1 MLQARFSKPVFPGQ
15 TLQTNMWQEGNR
27 IHFETK
33 VKETGSV
40 VISGAY
46 VDLTEVSA
54 MQRKVCLHSQI
65 IIAFMS
71 SLIVILMCN
80 FSS

>member
-1 MLQARFSKPVFPGQ
+1 
-15 TLQTNMWQEGNR
+15 MWQQGNR
-27 IHFETK
+27 IHFQTK

-54 MQRKVCLHSQI
+54 PKLQVCYVANFITKVFLEHLIFIHFVKKFPTLLEPEGSSPCLQT
-65 IIAFMS
+65 
-71 SLIVILMCN
+71 
-80 FSS
+80 

>member
-1 MLQARFSKPVFPGQ
+1 
-15 TLQTNMWQEGNR
+15 MWQQGNR
-27 IHFETK
+27 IHFQTK

-54 MQRKVCLHSQI
+54 PQLKVRL
-65 IIAFMS
+65 S
-71 SLIVILMCN
+71 S
-80 FSS
+80 

>member
-15 TLQTNMWQEGNR
+15 TLQTNMWQQGNR

-54 MQRKVCLHSQI
+54 VQRKVCLHSQI
-65 IIAFMS
+65 FIAFMS
-71 SLIVILMCN
+71 SLIVML
-80 FSS
+80 F

>member
-15 TLQTNMWQEGNR
+15 TLQTNMWQQGNR

-54 MQRKVCLHSQI
+54 VQRKVCLHS
-65 IIAFMS
+65 
-71 SLIVILMCN
+71 
-80 FSS
+80 